1 MNDLFYRFI
10 EEREKMA
17 DQLYREKSLKY
28 ISSPDQLND
37 YLKVTKPGVWA
48 VLAAVIILLVGLLI
62 WGNFA
67 YIGSSVE
74 GTAQVEDNS
83 LVMTFDSQE
92 IASHVKEGMTI
103 WVGETEN
110 IIISIGKDQKGQIFA
125 VADTDLENGTY
136 DATVTYKKTQV
147 LGLLFGN

>member
-1 MNDLFYRFI
+1 LNDLFYKFI

-110 IIISIGKDQKGQIFA
+110 IIISTGKDQKGQIFA

>member
-1 MNDLFYRFI
+1 LNDLFYKFI

>member
-1 MNDLFYRFI
+1 
-10 EEREKMA
+10 MA

>member
-1 MNDLFYRFI
+1 MNDLFYKFI

>member
-1 MNDLFYRFI
+1 
-10 EEREKMA
+10 MA

-92 IASHVKEGMTI
+92 LASHVKEGMTI